1 MMESLLHAFLREQ
14 GYALLEPAPDGRFT
28 LVSEPPQWFQSIW
41 GQAATQGKPL
51 NLGESSPYLENFL
64 PTAQEFWKSSTEEV
78 CASGT
83 WVERMPSREEI
94 PLEAVALRVDGKPL
108 LSIYNPKNE
117 FRETSRYLQTA
128 RDSKLA
134 HERLLKE
141 IQKKE
146 ILLHC
151 IVHDLS
157 QPLAAM
163 RGCFECLDAESST
176 PKARE
181 FLEIGKQQ
189 SVRQET
195 LIREIVQA
203 FAADLKATMGYV
215 DSMAGPPDLLKC
227 ARETVTAFSPMF
239 ESKGAVIRID
249 PQIDPAGDW
258 KVAGEESRLRRV
270 LANLVENSLRY
281 SPRDST
287 VTIGLDVDGCFLR
300 ARVEDEGPGLPPG
313 STPSTVFALFSK
325 GKEGGGKAGLGLYF
339 CRMTVTQWGGS
350 IGCES
355 LPVRGARFWFRLPRA
370 AAEEKPAAAEEK
382 PKANSTDVA
391 GALDVPGPQGPTQT
405 RGKLPLQET
414 AAPLQAIP
422 RRKPAASLRILL
434 AEDQEDVRQL
444 TAYLL
449 EQQGHEV
456 VAFADGR
463 KALQAQTKQRFDVLL
478 LDEEMPGMTG
488 VEVTRKIREREKTSG
503 GHQVILALTG
513 NTTEQDQERLLGAGF
528 DRCLGKPFHLADLL
542 RTLGELNLQPIAIS
556 RPEPA
561 PPANPEGEK
570 NLLARVG
577 GDARLLRTM
586 IKTFLRDSK
595 RKLSEMRRALSRKN
609 GIALAAAA
617 HALKGSAS
625 IFGSEKA
632 TRCSQR
638 LQEMGRNDE
647 LALALPVFLELEEE
661 IALLHGK
668 LRGYGTAGGK
678 SPGQPVQRNRGP
690 RAQRKKK

>member
-1 MMESLLHAFLREQ
+1 MN
-14 GYALLEPAPDGRFT
+14 
-28 LVSEPPQWFQSIW
+28 I
-41 GQAATQGKPL
+41 
-51 NLGESSPYLENFL
+51 GEASPYLENFL
-64 PTAQEFWKSSTEEV
+64 ISAGEFWNSTAEEV

-83 WVERMPSREEI
+83 WVERTPGREEI
-94 PLEAVALRVDGKPL
+94 PLEAVALRVNGQPI
-108 LSIYNPKNE
+108 LSIYSPKSE
-117 FRETSRYLQTA
+117 FRETTRYLQTA
-128 RDSKLA
+128 RESKLA

-163 RGCFECLDAESST
+163 RGCFECLDLETAT
-176 PKARE
+176 PKGRQ
-181 FLEIGKQQ
+181 FVEIGKQQ
-189 SVRQET
+189 TVRQET

-203 FAADLKATMGYV
+203 FAEDLKSTMSAAG
-215 DSMAGPPDLLKC
+215 SIAGPPDLLKC
-227 ARETVTAFSPMF
+227 ARDTVAAFSPMF
-239 ESKGAVIRID
+239 QSKGAAIRMS
-249 PQIDPAGDW
+249 PQIDPTGDW

-281 SPRDST
+281 TPHNST
-287 VTIGLDVDGCFLR
+287 VTIGLDADGCFLR
-300 ARVEDEGPGLPPG
+300 ASVDDEGRGLPAG
-313 STPSTVFALFSK
+313 STPSQVFALFSK

-339 CRMTVTQWGGS
+339 CRMTVTQWGGN

-370 AAEEKPAAAEEK
+370 AAATEEKPPTISSEAAR
-382 PKANSTDVA
+382 PYLGDV
-391 GALDVPGPQGPTQT
+391 GAPGPMQT
-405 RGKLPLQET
+405 GTAIPLKEV
-414 AAPLQAIP
+414 AAPSQP
-422 RRKPAASLRILL
+422 VTRQKPASSLRILL
-434 AEDQEDVRQL
+434 AEDQEDLRQL

-449 EQQGHEV
+449 GQQGHVV
-456 VAFADGR
+456 VAVADGR
-463 KALQAQTKQRFDVLL
+463 KALQALARQRFDVLL

-488 VEVTRKIREREKTSG
+488 VEVTRTIREREKTAG

-513 NTTEQDQERLLGAGF
+513 NTTEEDQRRLLGAGF

-542 RTLGELNLQPIAIS
+542 RTLGELNMQAIAKS
-556 RPEPA
+556 EAETVPTP
-561 PPANPEGEK
+561 NPGGEQG
-570 NLLARVG
+570 LLARVG

-595 RKLSEMRRALSRKN
+595 RKLSEMRRALSRKD

-647 LALALPVFLELEEE
+647 LALALPVLLELEEE

-668 LRGYGTAGGK
+668 LRGYGTAESSSK
-678 SPGQPVQRNRGP
+678 SKDVLRNR
-690 RAQRKKK
+690 RQRSKRTKERK

>member
-1 MMESLLHAFLREQ
+1 MMESLLHTFLREQ
-14 GYALLEPAPDGRFT
+14 GYALFEPAPDGSFA
-28 LVSEPPQWFQSIW
+28 LVCEPPQWFGKIW
-41 GQAATQGKPL
+41 GPEASRGKPL
-51 NLGESSPYLENFL
+51 SLGAASPYLENFL
-64 PTAQEFWKSSTEEV
+64 PSAREFWNSNGEEV

-83 WVERMPSREEI
+83 WVERTASKEQI
-94 PLEAVALRVDGKPL
+94 PLEAVALRVNGQPL
-108 LSIYNPKNE
+108 LSIYSPKNE

-128 RDSKLA
+128 RESKLA

-163 RGCFECLDAESST
+163 RGCFECLSLEAPT
-176 PKARE
+176 PKARQ
-181 FLEIGKQQ
+181 FVEIGKQQ
-189 SVRQET
+189 TVRQET

-203 FAADLKATMGYV
+203 FAEDLKSTMG
-215 DSMAGPPDLLKC
+215 SAGSLAGPPDLWKC
-227 ARETVTAFSPMF
+227 ARDTVAAFSPMF
-239 ESKGAVIRID
+239 ESKGAAIRMSPKID
-249 PQIDPAGDW
+249 SAGEW

-281 SPRDST
+281 TPRDST
-287 VTIGLDVDGCFLR
+287 VTIGLDADGCFLR
-300 ARVEDEGPGLPPG
+300 ACVDDEGPGLPPG
-313 STPSTVFALFSK
+313 STPSQVFALFSK

-370 AAEEKPAAAEEK
+370 APKTEEKSRAESAEATSSLSGAGSQGSMQTGGEIPRAEVAAAAE
-382 PKANSTDVA
+382 PVS
-391 GALDVPGPQGPTQT
+391 
-405 RGKLPLQET
+405 
-414 AAPLQAIP
+414 
-422 RRKPAASLRILL
+422 RRKPASPLRILL
-434 AEDQEDVRQL
+434 AEDQDDLRQL

-449 EQQGHEV
+449 GQQGHDV
-456 VAFADGR
+456 VAVADGR
-463 KALQAQTKQRFDVLL
+463 KALHALTRQRFDVVL
-478 LDEEMPGMTG
+478 LDEEMPGLTG
-488 VEVTRKIREREKTSG
+488 VELTRRIREREKTAG
-503 GHQVILALTG
+503 GHQIILALTG
-513 NTTEQDQERLLGAGF
+513 NTTEEDQQRLLGAGV
-528 DRCLGKPFHLADLL
+528 DNWLGKPFHLADLL
-542 RTLGELNLQPIAIS
+542 RILDELNLQRLPNAQA
-556 RPEPA
+556 ETAPA
-561 PPANPEGEK
+561 AKPAGEQD
-570 NLLARVG
+570 LLARVG

-586 IKTFLRDSK
+586 IKTFLRDSR

-638 LQEMGRNDE
+638 LQEMGRKDE
-647 LALALPVFLELEEE
+647 LALARPVLLELEEE
-661 IALLHGK
+661 IALLHEK
-668 LRGYGTAGGK
+668 LRGYGTAGGDP
-678 SPGQPVQRNRGP
+678 PGKRVQRNRGQRSKP
-690 RAQRKKK
+690 AKRKK

>member
-1 MMESLLHAFLREQ
+1 MDSLLHAFLREQ
-14 GYALLEPAPDGRFT
+14 GYALFEPAPDGRFT
-28 LVSEPPQWFQSIW
+28 LVCEPPQWFREIW
-41 GQAATQGKPL
+41 GPEASHGKPM
-51 NLGESSPYLENFL
+51 NLGEASSYLENFL
-64 PTAQEFWKSSTEEV
+64 NSAGEFWNSATEEV

-83 WVERMPSREEI
+83 WIERASSREEI
-94 PLEAVALRVDGKPL
+94 PLEAVALRVNGKPV
-108 LSIYNPKNE
+108 LSIYSPKSE
-117 FRETSRYLQTA
+117 FRETTRYLQTA
-128 RDSKLA
+128 RESKLA

-163 RGCFECLDAESST
+163 RGCFECLDAEAST

-181 FLEIGKQQ
+181 FVEIGKQQ

-203 FAADLKATMGYV
+203 FAEDLKSTMSTGG
-215 DSMAGPPDLLKC
+215 SMAGPPDLLRC
-227 ARETVTAFSPMF
+227 AQETVAGFSPMF
-239 ESKGAVIRID
+239 ESKGAAIRMNPKID
-249 PQIDPAGDW
+249 FTSDW

-281 SPRDST
+281 MPRNST
-287 VTIGLDVDGCFLR
+287 VTIGLDADGCFLR
-300 ARVEDEGPGLPPG
+300 ACVDDEGPGLPPG
-313 STPSTVFALFSK
+313 STPSQVFALFSK

-370 AAEEKPAAAEEK
+370 AGAEEKQQAAPFAVASTVGGPGPLGSQTGGEIPKERVAAA
-382 PKANSTDVA
+382 V
-391 GALDVPGPQGPTQT
+391 
-405 RGKLPLQET
+405 
-414 AAPLQAIP
+414 QAVS
-422 RRKPAASLRILL
+422 RRKPASSLRILL
-434 AEDQEDVRQL
+434 AEDQADLRQL

-449 EQQGHEV
+449 GQQGHLV
-456 VAFADGR
+456 VAVADGR
-463 KALQAQTKQRFDVLL
+463 KALQAHAKQRFDALL

-488 VEVTRKIREREKTSG
+488 VEVTRKIRENERTAG
-503 GHQVILALTG
+503 GHQIIVALTG
-513 NTTEQDQERLLGAGF
+513 NTTEQDQERLLGAGI

-542 RTLGELNLQPIAIS
+542 RTLGELTLQPLENSQA
-556 RPEPA
+556 ETA
-561 PPANPEGEK
+561 PPPKSEGEQD
-570 NLLARVG
+570 LLARVG
-577 GDARLLRTM
+577 GDVRLLRTM
-586 IKTFLRDSK
+586 IKTFLGDSR

-632 TRCSQR
+632 MRCSQR

-647 LALALPVFLELEEE
+647 LALALPVLLELEEE

-668 LRGYGTAGGK
+668 LRGYGTAESHSRGA
-678 SPGQPVQRNRGP
+678 PVRRNRG
-690 RAQRKKK
+690 QRSKAAKEKR

>member
-1 MMESLLHAFLREQ
+1 MMESLLHTFLREQ
-14 GYALLEPAPDGRFT
+14 GYALFEPAPDGRFT
-28 LVSEPPQWFQSIW
+28 LICEPPQWFGKIW
-41 GQAATQGKPL
+41 GPEASRGKPL
-51 NLGESSPYLENFL
+51 RLGEASPYLENFL
-64 PTAQEFWKSSTEEV
+64 PSAREFWKSDGEEV

-83 WVERMPSREEI
+83 WVERTPGREEI
-94 PLEAVALRVDGKPL
+94 PLEAVALRVNGQPL
-108 LSIYNPKNE
+108 LSIYSPKNE

-128 RDSKLA
+128 RESKLA

-163 RGCFECLDAESST
+163 RGCFECLTLEAPT
-176 PKARE
+176 PKARH
-181 FLEIGKQQ
+181 FVEIGKQQ

-203 FAADLKATMGYV
+203 FAEDLKSTMGSAG
-215 DSMAGPPDLLKC
+215 SMAGPADLLKC
-227 ARETVTAFSPMF
+227 TRDTVAAFLPMF
-239 ESKGAVIRID
+239 ESKGAAIRMNPKID
-249 PQIDPAGDW
+249 LAGEW

-270 LANLVENSLRY
+270 LANLVENALRY
-281 SPRDST
+281 TPRDST
-287 VTIGLDVDGCFLR
+287 VTIGLDADGCFLR
-300 ARVEDEGPGLPPG
+300 ACVDDEGPGLPPG
-313 STPSTVFALFSK
+313 STPSQVFALFSK
-325 GKEGGGKAGLGLYF
+325 GKEGSGKAGLGLYF

-370 AAEEKPAAAEEK
+370 APRTEEKPQADGSKAAGTSAGLGSPGSMQTGSEIAQAE
-382 PKANSTDVA
+382 VA
-391 GALDVPGPQGPTQT
+391 RT
-405 RGKLPLQET
+405 LQ
-414 AAPLQAIP
+414 PVS
-422 RRKPAASLRILL
+422 RRKPASPLRILL
-434 AEDQEDVRQL
+434 AEDQEDLRQL

-449 EQQGHEV
+449 GQQGHMV
-456 VAFADGR
+456 VAVADGR
-463 KALQAQTKQRFDVLL
+463 KALHALSRQRFDVLL

-488 VEVTRKIREREKTSG
+488 VEVTRKTREREKTAG
-503 GHQVILALTG
+503 GHQIILALTG
-513 NTTEQDQERLLGAGF
+513 NTTEEDQQRLLGAGF
-528 DRCLGKPFHLADLL
+528 DNCLGKPFHLADLL
-542 RTLGELNLQPIAIS
+542 RVLGELNLQPLPNVRA
-556 RPEPA
+556 ETAA
-561 PPANPEGEK
+561 PPVKPEGDQD
-570 NLLARVG
+570 LLARVG

-586 IKTFLRDSK
+586 IKTFLRDSQ

-638 LQEMGRNDE
+638 LQEMGRKDE
-647 LALALPVFLELEEE
+647 LGQALPILLELEEE

-668 LRGYGTAGGK
+668 LRGYGTAGGN
-678 SPGQPVQRNRGP
+678 SPGKPVQRKRT
-690 RAQRKKK
+690 QRSKRPKKKT

>member
-14 GYALLEPAPDGRFT
+14 GYALFEPAPDGRFT
-28 LVSEPPQWFQSIW
+28 LVCEPPQWFREIW
-41 GQAATQGKPL
+41 GQEASQGKAM
-51 NLGESSPYLENFL
+51 NLGEASPYLENFL
-64 PTAQEFWKSSTEEV
+64 SSAVEFWKTPTEAV

-83 WVERMPSREEI
+83 WIERTPGREEI
-94 PLEAVALRVDGKPL
+94 PLEAVALRVNGQPV
-108 LSIYNPKNE
+108 LSIYSPKNE
-117 FRETSRYLQTA
+117 FRETTRYLQTA

-163 RGCFECLDAESST
+163 RGCFECLDLETAT
-176 PKARE
+176 PKGRQ
-181 FLEIGKQQ
+181 FVEIGKQQ
-189 SVRQET
+189 TVRQET

-203 FAADLKATMGYV
+203 FAEDLKSTMSSGG
-215 DSMAGPPDLLKC
+215 SMAGPPDLLKC
-227 ARETVTAFSPMF
+227 AQDTVVAFSPMF
-239 ESKGAVIRID
+239 ESKGAAIRMSPKID
-249 PQIDPAGDW
+249 LTGDW

-281 SPRDST
+281 TPRNST
-287 VTIGLDVDGCFLR
+287 VTIGLDADGCFLR
-300 ARVEDEGPGLPPG
+300 ACVDDEGPGLPPG
-313 STPSTVFALFSK
+313 STPSQVFALFSK

-370 AAEEKPAAAEEK
+370 AAAEEK
-382 PKANSTDVA
+382 PQAAPFAVTSTV
-391 GALDVPGPQGPTQT
+391 GVLGSLESTQT
-405 RGKLPLQET
+405 GGEISKERV
-414 AAPLQAIP
+414 AAAVQPVS
-422 RRKPAASLRILL
+422 RRKPASSLRILF
-434 AEDQEDVRQL
+434 AEDQEDLRQL

-449 EQQGHEV
+449 GQQGHVV
-456 VAFADGR
+456 VAVADGR
-463 KALQAQTKQRFDVLL
+463 KALQAHAKQRFDVLI

-488 VEVTRKIREREKTSG
+488 VEVTRRIRENERTAG
-503 GHQVILALTG
+503 GHQIILALTG
-513 NTTEQDQERLLGAGF
+513 NTTEEDQERLLGAGF

-542 RTLGELNLQPIAIS
+542 RTLGELNLQPIANS
-556 RPEPA
+556 QAGTAPA
-561 PPANPEGEK
+561 SKPAGEQD
-570 NLLARVG
+570 LLARVG
-577 GDARLLRTM
+577 GDAGLLRTM
-586 IKTFLRDSK
+586 IKTFLGDSR

-647 LALALPVFLELEEE
+647 LALALPVLLELEEE

-668 LRGYGTAGGK
+668 LRGYGTAESHSRGA
-678 SPGQPVQRNRGP
+678 PVRRNRG
-690 RAQRKKK
+690 QRSKPAKKKR